1 MSLTPVLENLP
12 KKVCSLSSSVLATMA
27 RVQIKVSITYG
38 QILESSRE
46 NVNEHNLSHGKNLLT
61 SSFQSKDYKDTLQT
75 SLNIKE
81 NENNMLTEKSKP
93 IKEDL
98 MKMTRGKQPTKK
110 KKNVNNI
117 ILNNKGYLPNSL
129 IKKSIIPIEA
139 ITEKE
144 KIKEIENKNLDIS
157 EIDEIF
163 NDEEIYESP
172 FKQMNNFIEI
182 LLSCYSEKYLE
193 R

>member
-1 MSLTPVLENLP
+1 M
-12 KKVCSLSSSVLATMA
+12 
-27 RVQIKVSITYG
+27 
-38 QILESSRE
+38 
-46 NVNEHNLSHGKNLLT
+46 
-61 SSFQSKDYKDTLQT
+61 
-75 SLNIKE
+75 
-81 NENNMLTEKSKP
+81 
-93 IKEDL
+93 
-98 MKMTRGKQPTKK
+98 
-110 KKNVNNI
+110 NNI